1 MKVGQLI
8 SKLKEFDP
16 DMEVLITDGYNC
28 MFYRGNYVLTK
39 FEDNGEAYVD
49 IGIGGCME
57 ESE

>member
-8 SKLKEFDP
+8 SKLKEFNS
-16 DMEVLITDGYNC
+16 DMEVLITDGYNYT
-28 MFYRGNYVLTK
+28 FYRGDFVLAE
-39 FEDNGEAYVD
+39 FEDNGKTYVD